1 MLKKDDQNVSE
12 PGIPAESLPYLLS
25 AIVESCDDAIIS
37 KDLNGVITSWNRAA
51 TQMFGYSAQEMI
63 GKPVLVLFPEELK
76 HQEEDILRKLRA
88 GEKIDH
94 LQTIRVRKDGRR
106 LNVSLSTSPIR
117 DSQGRVIGGS
127 KIVRDVTDHNQTGE
141 ARRRLAAIVESS
153 DDAIISKDLNGIVT
167 SWNQGATRL
176 FGYQPQ
182 EIIGQSILKIIPIEL
197 HYQERFILERIR
209 AAERLEHYETERLTK
224 SGNRVLVSLTIS
236 PLKDDQG
243 RVVGVS
249 KIARDITQNK
259 KIEMAL
265 IQSEKLAATGRMAAT
280 IAHEINNP
288 LEAVVNLIFLARNYP
303 SLHESVK
310 GYLLTAEKEIERV
323 SLIARQTLGFY
334 RETAIPV
341 PVVLH
346 ELVSDVLTV
355 YQSRFHSHAIH
366 VETHFGAVRSLTA
379 RKGEMIQI
387 ISNLV
392 ANSIDAMPD
401 GGCLRID
408 VQETSMDDQDGIV
421 LAVQDQGFGI
431 TEMNLAHLFQP
442 FFTTK
447 KNVGTGLGLWV
458 VKQFLD
464 NHDGKVKVTSST
476 EGGNRGTT
484 FTVFLPFMNRW
495 EVDLSDSS
503 NRQSSCVPVGGE

>member
-1 MLKKDDQNVSE
+1 MKKDEQNGSL
-12 PGIPAESLPYLLS
+12 PGIPGESLPYLLS

-51 TQMFGYSAQEMI
+51 TEMFGYSEEEMI
-63 GKPVLVLFPEELK
+63 GKPVLVLFPEELR
-76 HQEEDILRKLRA
+76 HQEDDILRKLRA
-88 GEKIDH
+88 GQKVDH
-94 LQTIRVRKDGRR
+94 LQTVRVRKDGRR
-106 LNVSLSTSPIR
+106 LNVSLTTSPIR

-127 KIVRDVTDHNQTGE
+127 KVVRDVTSQTE
-141 ARRRLAAIVESS
+141 SEKTRRHLAAIVESS

-176 FGYQPQ
+176 FGYLP
-182 EIIGQSILKIIPIEL
+182 EEMIGQSILKIIPTEL
-197 HYQERFILERIR
+197 QYQEPFILERIK
-209 AAERLEHYETERLTK
+209 AAEPIEHYETERLSK
-224 SGNRVLVSLTIS
+224 NGERVMVSLTIS
-236 PLKDDQG
+236 PLKDERG

-288 LEAVVNLIFLARNYP
+288 LEAVVNLIFLARNSP

-310 GYLLTAEKEIERV
+310 DYLLTAEKEIERV

-341 PVVLH
+341 PVVVH

-355 YQSRFHSHAIH
+355 YQSRFRSHAIH

-379 RKGEMIQI
+379 RKGEMMQI
-387 ISNLV
+387 ISNLI
-392 ANSIDAMPD
+392 ANSIDAMPN
-401 GGCLRID
+401 GGCLRIE
-408 VQETSMDDQDGIV
+408 VQEKLMNGQDGIV
-421 LAVQDQGFGI
+421 LVVQDQGSGI
-431 TEMNLAHLFQP
+431 TESNMTHLFEP

-458 VKQFLD
+458 VKQFLE
-464 NHDGKVKVTSST
+464 NHGGKVNVTSSAD
-476 EGGNRGTT
+476 GLHRGTT
-484 FTVFLPFMNRW
+484 FTVFLPFMNQW
-495 EVDLSDSS
+495 EAELTDTT
-503 NRQSSCVPVGGE
+503 NRDNSFMPVGRQ

>member
-1 MLKKDDQNVSE
+1 MLKKDDQNASL
-12 PGIPAESLPYLLS
+12 PGIPGENLPNLLS

-51 TQMFGYSAQEMI
+51 TQMFGYSAAEMI
-63 GKPVLVLFPEELK
+63 GKPVLVLFPEELR
-76 HQEEDILRKLRA
+76 HQEDEILQKLRA
-88 GEKIDH
+88 GEKVDH
-94 LQTIRVRKDGRR
+94 LQTVRVTKDGRR
-106 LNVSLSTSPIR
+106 LNVSLTTSPIR

-127 KIVRDVTDHNQTGE
+127 KVVRDTTSQNESERT
-141 ARRRLAAIVESS
+141 RLRLAAIVESS

-176 FGYQPQ
+176 FGHRP
-182 EIIGQSILKIIPIEL
+182 EEMIGQSILKIIPPEL
-197 HYQERFILERIR
+197 HYQEPFILERIR
-209 AAERLEHYETERLTK
+209 AAERIEHYETERVTK
-224 SGNRVLVSLTIS
+224 NGDRIRVSLTIS
-236 PLKDDQG
+236 PLKDERG

-265 IQSEKLAATGRMAAT
+265 IQSEKLAATGRLAAT
-280 IAHEINNP
+280 IAHESNNP
-288 LEAVVNLIFLARNYP
+288 LEAVVNLIFLARNDP

-341 PVVLH
+341 PVVMH

-355 YQSRFHSHAIH
+355 YQSRFRSHAIR

-387 ISNLV
+387 ISNLI
-392 ANSIDAMPD
+392 ANSIDSMPN

-408 VQETSMDDQDGIV
+408 VQETSMNDQDGIV
-421 LAVQDQGFGI
+421 LVVQDQGSGI
-431 TEMNLAHLFQP
+431 TEAHLKHLFEP

-464 NHDGKVKVTSST
+464 NHGGTVKVTSSA
-476 EGGNRGTT
+476 EHVNPGTM
-484 FTVFLPFMNRW
+484 FTIFLPFMNQW
-495 EVDLSDSS
+495 ETELADSS
-503 NRQSSCVPVGGE
+503 NRDSSCIPVGRQ

>member
-1 MLKKDDQNVSE
+1 MLKKDDQNVSLLGV
-12 PGIPAESLPYLLS
+12 PGESLPYLLS

-51 TQMFGYSAQEMI
+51 TQMFGYSAAEMI

-76 HQEEDILRKLRA
+76 HQEDEILRKLRK
-88 GEKIDH
+88 GEKVDH
-94 LQTIRVRKDGRR
+94 LQTVRVRKDGRR
-106 LNVSLSTSPIR
+106 LNVSLTTSPIR

-127 KIVRDVTDHNQTGE
+127 KVVRDITSQTE
-141 ARRRLAAIVESS
+141 SEKTRRHLAAIVESS

-176 FGYQPQ
+176 FGYRP
-182 EIIGQSILKIIPIEL
+182 EEMIGQSILKIIPTEL
-197 HYQERFILERIR
+197 QYQEQFILERVR
-209 AAERLEHYETERLTK
+209 AAERIDHYETERVTK
-224 SGNRVLVSLTIS
+224 NGERIRVSLTIS
-236 PLKDDQG
+236 PLKDERG
-243 RVVGVS
+243 GVVGVS
-249 KIARDITQNK
+249 KIARDITQAK

-288 LEAVVNLIFLARNYP
+288 LEAVVNLIFLARNSP
-303 SLHESVK
+303 SLPESVK
-310 GYLLTAEKEIERV
+310 GYLLTAEREIERV

-334 RETAIPV
+334 RETATPV
-341 PVVLH
+341 PVVVH

-355 YQSRFHSHAIH
+355 YQSRFRSHAIH

-379 RKGEMIQI
+379 RKGEMMQI
-387 ISNLV
+387 ISNLI
-392 ANSIDAMPD
+392 ANSIDAMPN
-401 GGCLRID
+401 GGCLRIE
-408 VQETSMDDQDGIV
+408 VQETSKNDQDGIV
-421 LAVQDQGFGI
+421 LVVQDQGSGI
-431 TEMNLAHLFQP
+431 AETNLKHLFEP

-464 NHDGKVKVTSST
+464 NHGGTVKVTSSA
-476 EGGNRGTT
+476 EGVNRGTT
-484 FTVFLPFMNRW
+484 FTVFLPFTNQW
-495 EVDLSDSS
+495 EAELSDTS
-503 NRQSSCVPVGGE
+503 NRDSSCIPVGRQ